1 MRNSKRLL
9 PLYVAF
15 GGLAAATAAVAYLAS
30 RMTYNHTDS
39 APHGF
44 YWIEPA
50 ATYQRGDLVLFR
62 IPESVRSLVVS
73 RGWLRENDYLMKPI
87 AAETGENVCINA
99 KEIRI
104 QERHFSPV
112 LTRDSQGKP
121 LVPFLYCKPVDPGFV
136 VVAAAQDNSFDSR
149 YFGPVKVSEVIGIAK
164 PLWTF

>member
-1 MRNSKRLL
+1 MRNNKRLF
-9 PLYVAF
+9 PLYVTLA
-15 GGLAAATAAVAYLAS
+15 GLALAGSAVAYLAS
-30 RMTYNHTDS
+30 RMTYNRTDS

-44 YWIEPA
+44 YWIEPK

-87 AAETGENVCINA
+87 AAESGEKVCITA
-99 KEIRI
+99 SEIRI
-104 QERHFSPV
+104 QERRYSAV

-121 LVPFLYCKPVDPGFV
+121 LMPFLYCKPVDDGMV
-136 VVAAAQDNSFDSR
+136 IVAAAKDNSFDSR
-149 YFGPVKVSEVIGIAK
+149 YFGPVKVSELLGVAR